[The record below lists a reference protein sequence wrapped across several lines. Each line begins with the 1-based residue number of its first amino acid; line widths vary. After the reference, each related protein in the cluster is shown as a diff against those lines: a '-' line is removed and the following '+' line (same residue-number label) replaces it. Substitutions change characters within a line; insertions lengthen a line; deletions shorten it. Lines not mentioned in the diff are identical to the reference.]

1 MTVLLET
8 SRLIRRYGGVTAVD
22 GVDFTLNEGELR
34 CLIGPN
40 GAGKSTFFKML
51 CGLVPPSSGA
61 IKIRNDDV
69 TGMRPHE
76 IASRGVGIKTQVPS
90 LFDGLTVRES
100 VEVAAMRRLTP
111 SAACDIADETLG
123 HLNMKGIANRIVGQL
138 SHGQRQW
145 TELAM
150 VLSTDPKI
158 VLLDEPVA
166 GMTHD
171 EVNRTE
177 DILKHI
183 NSTRTVIVVEHDMQF
198 VKRIATKVTVFH
210 HGRILIEDDVDRV
223 LANSR
228 VRDVY
233 LGKSGLR
240 YA

>member
-8 SRLIRRYGGVTAVD
+8 SRLMRRYGGVTAVD

-61 IKIRNDDV
+61 IRIRDDDV

-100 VEVAAMRRLTP
+100 IEVAAMRRLAP
-111 SAACDIADETLG
+111 SAAYDIADETLE
-123 HLNMKGIANRIVGQL
+123 HLNLTSIASKIVGQL

-177 DILKHI
+177 DLLRHI
-183 NSTRTVIVVEHDMQF
+183 NTTRTVIVVEHDMQF

-210 HGRILIEDDVDRV
+210 HGRILIEDDVDCV
-223 LANSR
+223 LADSR

>member
-8 SRLIRRYGGVTAVD
+8 SHLTRRYGGVTAVD
-22 GVDFTLNEGELR
+22 SVDFSLDEGELR

-51 CGLVPPSSGA
+51 CGLVPPSSGS
-61 IKIRNDDV
+61 IRIRSDDV
-69 TGMRPHE
+69 TGMRPHA
-76 IASRGVGIKTQVPS
+76 IAVRGVGIKTQVPN

-100 VEVAAMRRLTP
+100 VEVAAMRRHAP
-111 SAACDIADETLG
+111 AAAHDIADATLG
-123 HLNMKGIANRIVGQL
+123 HLNLRSIADKVVGQL

-150 VLSTDPKI
+150 VLSTDPEI

-177 DILKHI
+177 ELLKHI
-183 NSTRTVIVVEHDMQF
+183 NTSRTVIVVEHDMQF

-210 HGRILIEDDVDRV
+210 QGRILVEDSVDRV
-223 LANSR
+223 LSDRR

>member
-76 IASRGVGIKTQVPS
+76 IASRGVGIKTQVPN

-100 VEVAAMRRLTP
+100 VEVAAMRRLAP
-111 SAACDIADETLG
+111 SAASDIADEALG
-123 HLNMKGIANRIVGQL
+123 HLNLKGIANKIVGQL

-171 EVNRTE
+171 EVSRTE
-177 DILKHI
+177 DLLKHI
-183 NSTRTVIVVEHDMQF
+183 NTTRTVIVVEHDMQF

-223 LANSR
+223 LADSR